1 MLEERDTLQ
10 LRLSNALRHNHQ
22 MQQELKDV
30 SDEGTANN
38 SNDVA
43 AKLRELK
50 QLNYSLDVQLR
61 REQEER
67 QTIERQLMALYGT
80 RPGRTSPYKTSA
92 AVESTNHQQED
103 LDTCNSLFFYFYFFY
118 LYLFFLI
125 KMI

>member
-30 SDEGTANN
+30 SDEGTANSN
-38 SNDVA
+38 SDVA

-80 RPGRTSPYKTSA
+80 RPGRTSPYKAST
-92 AVESTNHQQED
+92 AVESTNQQED
-103 LDTCNSLFFYFYFFY
+103 LDTCNYSKLFSFRTVQFK
-118 LYLFFLI
+118 I
-125 KMI
+125 NCS

>member
-22 MQQELKDV
+22 MQQELKDA
-30 SDEGTANN
+30 SDNEGNAN
-38 SNDVA
+38 SSDVA
-43 AKLRELK
+43 VKLKELK

-80 RPGRTSPYKTSA
+80 RPGRTSPYKNTSEA
-92 AVESTNHQQED
+92 IDNQQED
-103 LDTCNSLFFYFYFFY
+103 LDTCKIDLITFFY
-118 LYLFFLI
+118 LLGFSFYFILFL
-125 KMI
+125 